1 MRKLLISVLIVV
13 LLAVAGYMCY
23 EGMTIVNFK
32 ISGIKEIEQLNK
44 SLDSQ
49 ITVASRLISNDYPT
63 ELSNLSKSLKELKTE
78 KENYNNLVSISTDE
92 QVQTATKFEKYE
104 IESVWVMIGNHAKK
118 EGVTMQLVLSTS
130 STGTANLYD
139 LNFTVT
145 GQYVGIADFIYDI
158 ENDSKLGFKIENFD
172 LKPNETTNTL
182 TGKFTCK
189 DISININSANVSYQ
203 STEQITQ
210 TDTTNAKSSTNSNAN
225 SSNTVE

>member
-104 IESVWVMIGNHAKK
+104 IESLWVMIGNHAKK

-130 STGTANLYD
+130 STGAANLYD

-145 GQYVGIADFIYDI
+145 GQYVGIADFI
-158 ENDSKLGFKIENFD
+158 LVKI
-172 LKPNETTNTL
+172 
-182 TGKFTCK
+182 
-189 DISININSANVSYQ
+189 
-203 STEQITQ
+203 
-210 TDTTNAKSSTNSNAN
+210 
-225 SSNTVE
+225 

>member
-104 IESVWVMIGNHAKK
+104 IESLWVMIGNHAKK

-130 STGTANLYD
+130 STGAANLYD

>member
-13 LLAVAGYMCY
+13 LLAIAGYMCY
-23 EGMTIVNFK
+23 DGMTIINFK
-32 ISGIKEIEQLNK
+32 VSGIKEIEQLNK

-63 ELSNLSKSLKELKTE
+63 QLSNLSKSLKELKTE
-78 KENYNNLVSISTDE
+78 KENYDNLVNISTDE
-92 QVQTATKFEKYE
+92 QVQLATKFEKYE
-104 IESVWVMIGNHAKK
+104 IESLWVMIGNYAKK
-118 EGVTMQLVLSTS
+118 EGVTMQLVLNTS

-158 ENDSKLGFKIENFD
+158 ENDSKLGFKIENFE
-172 LKPNETTNTL
+172 LKPNGTTNTL

-189 DISININSANVSYQ
+189 DINININSANVSYQ
-203 STEQITQ
+203 TTQ

>member
-104 IESVWVMIGNHAKK
+104 IESLWVMIGNHAKK

-130 STGTANLYD
+130 STGAANLYD

-203 STEQITQ
+203 TTEQITQ